1 MKFSKRNPL
10 IRNNMEEFN
19 AVIGSL
25 GDEIKEQNLDEI
37 NGGTGQIC
45 SAISVSVS
53 IAEFSMA
60 TIDWITKLIGCG
72 GVITVTVE
80 CLC

>member
-1 MKFSKRNPL
+1 
-10 IRNNMEEFN
+10 MEEFN

-53 IAEFSMA
+53 IAEISMA
-60 TIDWITKLIGCG
+60 TNDWITKKIGCG